1 MSPDTSSE
9 DCEMLRDDEGEKEK
23 SDENEKSAENEKSD
37 ENKKSDE
44 NDKSDANE
52 RVKRSETNP
61 ASGPQPNATAP
72 NIDILINPGQ
82 KKKREEYVGLV
93 MNKLR
98 DFFKDKNS
106 TLIYPN
112 LFRLLWYRHIQR
124 MICEYKKLVRYSSIP
139 CFDLFHMTEE
149 HTHILKYCEW
159 AGEEV
164 PCQVKNQQTQYLI
177 LYLPGLE

>member
-23 SDENEKSAENEKSD
+23 SDEKEQSD
-37 ENKKSDE
+37 DDE
-44 NDKSDANE
+44 KSDANE

-61 ASGPQPNATAP
+61 ASGHQPNATAP

-112 LFRLLWYRHIQR
+112 LFRLLW
-124 MICEYKKLVRYSSIP
+124 
-139 CFDLFHMTEE
+139 
-149 HTHILKYCEW
+149 
-159 AGEEV
+159 
-164 PCQVKNQQTQYLI
+164 
-177 LYLPGLE
+177 